1 MQVLLPMFASERW
14 LARLAVSDHRFRFVL
29 KGGVLLAAL
38 GNRRPTQDADPLAL
52 GISNDHATVIRYV
65 NEVASID
72 LHDGGTFD
80 PETTIARTIRDNDL
94 YLGVR
99 LSMDCSLASARIKL
113 KLDVN
118 FGDPV
123 TPGPATIR
131 LPTLLDG
138 PPIEILGY
146 PIVTVLAEKLCTAVQ
161 LGEAN
166 TRIRDYVDLYTLTG
180 IYRPDFGRARTA
192 LLATAAHRRA
202 ALRPLSTTI
211 GQLTATRATAY
222 RAYRTGL
229 ATDGDDLPLHL
240 AKVICGRH
248 DLCRSAHPRP
258 SASHLEP
265 GRPAVALTGRGRLQA
280 SRLVSAPTRGRG
292 GTSPAQELLNPTQR
306 RVCALGSGICWSP
319 HHETGAEWEAEH

>member
-1 MQVLLPMFASERW
+1 
-14 LARLAVSDHRFRFVL
+14 
-29 KGGVLLAAL
+29 
-38 GNRRPTQDADPLAL
+38 
-52 GISNDHATVIRYV
+52 
-65 NEVASID
+65 
-72 LHDGGTFD
+72 
-80 PETTIARTIRDNDL
+80 
-94 YLGVR
+94 
-99 LSMDCSLASARIKL
+99 MDCSLASARIKL

-180 IYRPDFGRARTA
+180 IYRLDFGRARTA

-202 ALRPLSTTI
+202 ALRPLSATI

-229 ATDGDDLPLHL
+229 ATDGDDLPLDL
-240 AKVICGRH
+240 AKVIATVTTFADPLIQGPPRH
-248 DLCRSAHPRP
+248 TWN
-258 SASHLEP
+258 
-265 GRPAVALTGRGRLQA
+265 PAARQ
-280 SRLVSAPTRGRG
+280 
-292 GTSPAQELLNPTQR
+292 
-306 RVCALGSGICWSP
+306 W
-319 HHETGAEWEAEH
+319 H

>member
-1 MQVLLPMFASERW
+1 MSRPERSTAAGRAYLDLQRLARTSGRSMQVLLPMFASERW

-38 GNRRPTQDADPLAL
+38 GNRRPTQDADLLAL

-65 NEVASID
+65 NEIASID

-99 LSMDCSLASARIKL
+99 LSLDCSLASARIKL

-180 IYRPDFGRARTA
+180 IYRLDFGRARTA

-202 ALRPLSTTI
+202 ALRPLSATI

-229 ATDGDDLPLHL
+229 ATDGDDLPLDL
-240 AKVICGRH
+240 AKVIAAVTTFADPLIQGPPRH
-248 DLCRSAHPRP
+248 TWN
-258 SASHLEP
+258 
-265 GRPAVALTGRGRLQA
+265 PAARQ
-280 SRLVSAPTRGRG
+280 
-292 GTSPAQELLNPTQR
+292 
-306 RVCALGSGICWSP
+306 W
-319 HHETGAEWEAEH
+319 H